1 MFPASDC
8 LLFSCFRPIV
18 KCGRMPSS
26 LTEALVANYSHNG
39 VAKNWAGKWALIT
52 GASAGIGWA
61 LAEQLAAGGANLV
74 LTARRAD
81 RLQKLAMELAS
92 QHKIRIEIF
101 TCDLIRPEAP
111 EEIYAF
117 TAQKGIEV
125 E

>member
-74 LTARRAD
+74 LTAPRAG
-81 RLQKLAMELAS
+81 RPPKLPPGPTS
-92 QHKIRIEIF
+92 QPQIPNAGF
-101 TCDLIRPEAP
+101 TGD
-111 EEIYAF
+111 
-117 TAQKGIEV
+117 
-125 E
+125 